1 MVSKEFDIEGIRIR
15 IIKNK
20 RNRRIRL
27 TISNNEVKV
36 SIPYFVPYLEG
47 LKFAKTKLNWIK
59 TKIKP
64 KTFYQEGQKI
74 GKYHSLMIKAADQ
87 TKPTSRIGD
96 IFIDIKYP
104 DILDINSLEVQ
115 KYIELKVNKAL
126 KIQAQKLIPKRVEY
140 LAQKYGFEYQNIQ
153 IKHLKTRWGSCDS
166 HKNLTFNLKLMNLE
180 WELIDY
186 VILHELTHTKHMH
199 HQKSFWDD
207 LISISPNAKILRNKL
222 KES

>member
-1 MVSKEFDIEGIRIR
+1 MVSKEFELDGLKIR
-15 IIKNK
+15 IIKNR

-27 TISNNEVKV
+27 TISGNEVRV

-47 LKFAKTKLNWIK
+47 LKFAKSKLDWIK
-59 TKIKP
+59 TRLKP
-64 KTFYQEGQKI
+64 KTFYYNNQKI
-74 GKYHSLMIKAADQ
+74 GKNHSLIIDPT
-87 TKPTSRIGD
+87 TKDKLSSKISD
-96 IFIDIKYP
+96 IFIYINYP
-104 DILDINSLEVQ
+104 KELNINDNLVQ
-115 KYIELKVNKAL
+115 KYIETKVNKAL
-126 KIQAQKLIPKRVEY
+126 KLQAQILLPKRTKY
-140 LAQKYGFEYQNIQ
+140 LAEKYGFNYQNIA
-153 IKHLKTRWGSCDS
+153 IKKLKTRWGSCDS
-166 HKNLTFNLKLMNLE
+166 KMNLTFNLKLMNLD